1 MKKIILTALAALTLG
16 TTRVSAQTV
25 PSDEMRRVRNEF
37 QDRKFGIF
45 LHWGI
50 YSMLGD
56 GEWVLNNKKL
66 DREEYSHLAGGFCP
80 SWFSAREWVLL
91 FKEAGAQYV
100 TFTSRHHD
108 GFSMWNTKAS
118 DYNIV
123 KATPF
128 GRDVVKELADA
139 CAQEGLALHF
149 YYSHMDWMRDDYPT
163 GKVKNIPHNPAKAN
177 WPAYYAFMNQ
187 QLTELLTQY
196 GPVGAIWFDGMWDHP
211 EKEFD
216 WGLDEQYALIHRLQ
230 PRCMIGNNH
239 HGEARPGEDF
249 QLFEQDLPGENAA
262 GFSGGQKVSS
272 GVPLESCQTMNQ
284 TWGYSITD
292 KNYKSSAEV
301 IRRLVR
307 AAGMNSNLLLN
318 IGPRPDGQLP
328 DEAVKILK
336 DMGRFMDANGK
347 TIYSTRGGIVPP
359 QPWGVTTQRGKTLY
373 IHILNTEKDGKTINE
388 GLDQTEGRWTILLP
402 KGKYSIKSVRR
413 LGGETLTCRQEK
425 DGWRIF
431 LPSRPTTDVTD
442 YILEASL

>member
-1 MKKIILTALAALTLG
+1 MKKILLAAMMLLTAGSGLMKAE
-16 TTRVSAQTV
+16 VI
-25 PSDEMRRVRNEF
+25 PSDEMRRVRNDF

-56 GEWVLNNKKL
+56 GEWVMHNKKL
-66 DREEYSHLAGGFCP
+66 DREEYAYLAGGFCP

-108 GFSMWNTKAS
+108 GFSMWNTEAS

-128 GRDVVKELADA
+128 GRDVLKELSAA
-139 CAQEGLALHF
+139 CAQEGLALNL
-149 YYSHMDWMRDDYPT
+149 YYSHMDWHRTDYPI
-163 GKVKNIPHNPAKAN
+163 GRCKNVPHDESTTN
-177 WPAYYAFMNQ
+177 WPAYYAFMNR

-196 GPVGAIWFDGMWDHP
+196 GPIGAIWFDGMWDHP
-211 EKEFD
+211 EEGFD

-239 HGEARPGEDF
+239 HGTPHDGEDF
-249 QLFEQDLPGENAA
+249 QLFEQDLPGQNTA
-262 GFSGGQKVSS
+262 GFSKDQTVSEQL
-272 GVPLESCQTMNQ
+272 PLESCQTMNN

-328 DEAVKILK
+328 DEAVKILE
-336 DMGRFMDANGK
+336 DLGNFMRPYGK
-347 TIYSTRGGIVPP
+347 SIYSTRGGCIPP
-359 QPWGVTTQRGKTLY
+359 QAWGVTTQRGKTLY
-373 IHILNTEKDGKTINE
+373 IHILNTEKEGKIINE
-388 GLDQTEGRWTILLP
+388 GLERVEGHVSVLLP
-402 KGKYSIKSVRR
+402 KGKYSIKSVKRMGKNE
-413 LGGETLTCRQEK
+413 LLTYRNESE
-425 DGWRIF
+425 GTRIF
-431 LPSRPTTDVTD
+431 LPARPTT
-442 YILEASL
+442 SWRG